1 MRIMDVVES
10 PVLEPTVPERSVLH
24 KFVHGRL
31 REIFGQPD
39 NSLGRDDDWS
49 LRPDG
54 PYRSSINILVNGT
67 AGSPAVWIFDPH
79 SRHDG
84 VFRATVKSEDALHKI
99 IKQIQH
105 RLERAS
111 AKGGEMAMVKD
122 GAKPRRRTQRSLMGE
137 RLILA
142 LCYPSRPQP

>member
-54 PYRSSINILVNGT
+54 AIPLQHQ
-67 AGSPAVWIFDPH
+67 H
-79 SRHDG
+79 SGERH
-84 VFRATVKSEDALHKI
+84 
-99 IKQIQH
+99 
-105 RLERAS
+105 
-111 AKGGEMAMVKD
+111 GGESSGVDLRSAFP
-122 GAKPRRRTQRSLMGE
+122 PRRCVSCNGQE
-137 RLILA
+137 
-142 LCYPSRPQP
+142 